1 MLVFF
6 TNLSLMEFQVRHSV
20 LCCLFLVKD
29 SFKWLWM
36 GSGRKNIQ
44 LINAGAPQ
52 GSILGAT
59 LVIQYMNNDLPHDVI
74 CSNAV
79 STDDTTLYSKSDQ
92 ASDLLQQLELASEL
106 ESVLQDTVD
115 WSRKWLVNFNAGK
128 TQLVSFDQ
136 SNNTYSINVKLNLE
150 SALEEK

>member
-1 MLVFF
+1 ML
-6 TNLSLMEFQVRHSV
+6 SV
-20 LCCLFLVKD
+20 LSKRQLQVVVD
-29 SFKWLWM
+29 GKW
-36 GSGRKNIQ
+36 SQKYPV
-44 LINAGAPQ
+44 NAGAPQ

-92 ASDLLQQLELASEL
+92 ASDLLPQLELASEL

-136 SNNTYSINVKLNLE
+136 SNNTCSINVKLNLE

>member
-1 MLVFF
+1 
-6 TNLSLMEFQVRHSV
+6 
-20 LCCLFLVKD
+20 
-29 SFKWLWM
+29 
-36 GSGRKNIQ
+36 
-44 LINAGAPQ
+44 
-52 GSILGAT
+52 
-59 LVIQYMNNDLPHDVI
+59 MNNDLPHDVI

-92 ASDLLQQLELASEL
+92 ASDLLPQLELASEL

-136 SNNTYSINVKLNLE
+136 SNNTCSINVKLNLE

>member
-1 MLVFF
+1 M
-6 TNLSLMEFQVRHSV
+6 LSLLSKRQLQVV
-20 LCCLFLVKD
+20 VD
-29 SFKWLWM
+29 GKW
-36 GSGRKNIQ
+36 SQKYPV
-44 LINAGAPQ
+44 NAGAPQ

-59 LVIQYMNNDLPHDVI
+59 LVIQYMNNDLTHVI

-92 ASDLLQQLELASEL
+92 ASDLLQQLELASKL

-115 WSRKWLVNFNAGK
+115 WSRKWLVKFNAGK
-128 TQLVSFDQ
+128 TQLVSLDQ
-136 SNNTYSINVKLNLE
+136 SNNTCSVNVKSNLE